1 MLLVAMVLM
10 MADRPDTEAMIEA
23 SWERTLV
30 VGHRGAAA
38 YEPENTLPGFEEAIK
53 SGADATECDVHVSSN
68 GHLMVLHDET
78 LDRTTTL
85 TGAVGQTP
93 SWTMIEAGVPTL
105 GQLCDLTCGRIVL
118 VVEIKGGE
126 DVEQK
131 VVDEL
136 VGRDMVR
143 QSVVF
148 SFSERTIA
156 EVERRRPD
164 LFTVWLVGSEET
176 AKDEPALLR
185 RRAELGADGIGM
197 SYYGVSEPVVERLR
211 AERIP
216 LFVWTVPP
224 GPAIDRLQQLRV
236 NFIITDHPRHVREQL
251 GSSD

>member
-1 MLLVAMVLM
+1 MVLAAMVLM
-10 MADRPDTEAMIEA
+10 MADGPETEAMIAA

-38 YEPENTLPGFEEAIK
+38 YQPENTLPSFEEAIK
-53 SGADATECDVHVSSN
+53 SGADATECDVHLSSN
-68 GHLMVLHDET
+68 GHLMVMHDET
-78 LDRTTTL
+78 LDRTTSL
-85 TGAVGQTP
+85 SGRIDQTP

-105 GQLCDLTCGRIVL
+105 GQLCDLTRGRIVL

-126 DVEQK
+126 GVEQK

-136 VGRDMVR
+136 VGRDMVG

-148 SFSERTIA
+148 SFSERTVA
-156 EVERRRPD
+156 EVERLRPD
-164 LFTVWLVGSEET
+164 LFTVWLVGPEET
-176 AKDEPALLR
+176 AKDEAALLR

-197 SYYGVSEPVVERLR
+197 SYYGVSDPVVERLR

-224 GPAIDRLQQLRV
+224 GPGIDRLQQLRV
-236 NFIITDHPRHVREQL
+236 NFIITDHPRDVREQL
-251 GSSD
+251 AR